1 MQNQSKRDSLIKEYQ
16 ELMKKARESSSKSEK
31 SEWLKKASA
40 KHDEIT
46 MNDMGRDKNFKR
58 FSY

>member
-16 ELMKKARESSSKSEK
+16 ELMKKARESSSESEK

-40 KHDEIT
+40 KYDEVI